1 MRSVRLLVSSARGIG
16 AAAVVLLALG
26 AVTVSAQRPKFYQ
39 DDPIAREPDS
49 QDASGVKPWRI
60 PLGYDMLLNLF
71 AHPGEV
77 RDVRAMD
84 VNTIDEV
91 PDSSWF
97 TNRILARPVSVDELV
112 RGPIE
117 STGPAPGRMTVVR
130 AKPEGAAPGFVVRD
144 SAGVTWFVQFNTP
157 KNPEAAT
164 AAAMIANKLFWALGY
179 WQTENHLA
187 TRRMEEFDIDP
198 KARVETPSGRDRQ
211 LEMDDLKTILGHA
224 DREADA
230 SYRMLA
236 SRAIPGRVLGGFKYY
251 GTRPDDPNDVIPH
264 EHRRVLRALQVFG
277 AWTNLT
283 DSKAGNTLDTLLT
296 ENGKSYVRH
305 YLQDVGS
312 TFGTGALE
320 AHDYDEGFEYIVE
333 GSPAWKRLLT
343 FGIYPRP
350 WQSVPFEEYPAVGR
364 YQGVQFDP
372 DLWKPRIPNTAMRN
386 ARADDKFWAARRVM
400 AFTDEMIRA
409 VVKVGQISD
418 PAAEKHLADVIIQ
431 RRDKIGLKYYT
442 AINPLV
448 EFRLADNRLSFVN
461 EGLRSGLVAGP
472 APTYDAAWSRFDNAT
487 GTTTPI
493 AATSGS
499 GDGLAAP
506 PGLPAD
512 GFVKVDVKA
521 AQHSVEAWL
530 RPVSVYFRRNGGA
543 WTLVGVERLP

>member
-1 MRSVRLLVSSARGIG
+1 MRSAKPLVSSARRIG
-16 AAAVVLLALG
+16 AAAVVMVALG
-26 AVTVSAQRPKFYQ
+26 ALTVSAQRPKFYK

-49 QDASGVKPWRI
+49 QDASAVQEWRI

-71 AHPGEV
+71 GHPGEI

-84 VNTIDEV
+84 INTIDEV

-97 TNRILARPVSVDELV
+97 TNRILARPVSVEELV
-112 RGPIE
+112 RGPME
-117 STGPAPGRMTVVR
+117 SAGPAAGRMTVVR
-130 AKPEGAAPGFVVRD
+130 AKPAGAAPGFVVRD

-187 TRRMEEFDIDP
+187 TRRMDEFDIDP

-211 LEMDDLKTILGHA
+211 LHMDDLKTILGHA
-224 DREADA
+224 NRERDA

-236 SRAIPGRVLGGFKYY
+236 SRAIPGRVLGGFKYF
-251 GTRPDDPNDVIPH
+251 GTRPDDANDVIPH

-320 AHDYDEGFEYIVE
+320 AHDYDEGFEYIIE

-343 FGIYPRP
+343 FGFYPRP

-372 DLWKPRIPNTAMRN
+372 DLWKPRIPNTAMQN

-418 PAAEKHLADVIIQ
+418 PAAEKHLADVIIL
-431 RRDKIGLKYYT
+431 RRDKIGQQY
-442 AINPLV
+442 
-448 EFRLADNRLSFVN
+448 
-461 EGLRSGLVAGP
+461 LRGGEP
-472 APTYDAAWSRFDNAT
+472 ARR
-487 GTTTPI
+487 
-493 AATSGS
+493 
-499 GDGLAAP
+499 
-506 PGLPAD
+506 LPAGRRPPD
-512 GFVKVDVKA
+512 LRQRGAALGPRRRAGADLRRGVVALRQRHQHGDPDRLRRRAAAKA
-521 AQHSVEAWL
+521 SPR
-530 RPVSVYFRRNGGA
+530 RPGC
-543 WTLVGVERLP
+543 RLTAT